1 LGETEEAKKL
11 KQEKGWNAALKR
23 AKGEKVRDDVKK
35 LKNSIKLKKKK
46 KFKSTTEWKER
57 TESVVAQ
64 KAQRQIH
71 RQQNIMN
78 AIKKRKEKKIGK
90 KGRAGFEG
98 KKKDFLN
105 K

>member
-46 KFKSTTEWKER
+46 KLKSAAEWKER
-57 TESVVAQ
+57 TEAVVTQ
-64 KAQRQIH
+64 KAQRQLQ
-71 RQQNIMN
+71 RQQKILWMLLRNE
-78 AIKKRKEKKIGK
+78 KRKKNE
-90 KGRAGFEG
+90 
-98 KKKDFLN
+98 
-105 K
+105 